1 MREPTARP
9 VQADAG
15 SPARAAE
22 HGGDLS
28 GVEILPGDECE
39 QLALIGTQTPER
51 DSGEVRLVVDQ
62 RRGRHLVSDGCR
74 GARQT
79 LTPLLSPPVVG
90 QDPARGRVEP
100 KRRQIAFGHV
110 TEAAP
115 GDKERLGD
123 DIGGVVPRGP
133 SQGIVTKASEH
144 LLGWIHRR
152 LCLLPTQS

>member
-51 DSGEVRLVVDQ
+51 DSGEVRSWSTNAAVATSSATAAAALD
-62 RRGRHLVSDGCR
+62 
-74 GARQT
+74 
-79 LTPLLSPPVVG
+79 
-90 QDPARGRVEP
+90 
-100 KRRQIAFGHV
+100 KR
-110 TEAAP
+110 
-115 GDKERLGD
+115 
-123 DIGGVVPRGP
+123 
-133 SQGIVTKASEH
+133 S
-144 LLGWIHRR
+144 R
-152 LCLLPTQS
+152 LCSARRWLAKIRRAVA